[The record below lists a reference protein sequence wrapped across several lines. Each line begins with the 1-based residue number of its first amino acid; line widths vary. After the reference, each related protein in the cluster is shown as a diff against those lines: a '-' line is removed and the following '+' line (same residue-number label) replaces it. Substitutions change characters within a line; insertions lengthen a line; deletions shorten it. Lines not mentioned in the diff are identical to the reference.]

1 MSMHCIQDDRW
12 NQFQKIKIKTA
23 FCLLVKLWFARKLG
37 NPEP

>member
-1 MSMHCIQDDRW
+1 MIDGINFRKSKSIP
-12 NQFQKIKIKTA
+12 A